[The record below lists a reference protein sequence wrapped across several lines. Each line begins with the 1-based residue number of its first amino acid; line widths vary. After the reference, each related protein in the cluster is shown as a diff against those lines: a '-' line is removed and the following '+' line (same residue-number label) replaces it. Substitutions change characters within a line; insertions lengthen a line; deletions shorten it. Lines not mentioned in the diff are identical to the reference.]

1 MLLCLSSCIK
11 SREWIAV
18 TIVDVFVDV
27 DDVKKVDIVDTCEE
41 VETDTEHLSGDH
53 HSEPDSTQRQQHS
66 TRNTDL
72 WLPPVLTDILLTA
85 FLNTSYKHCL
95 YTETFYY
102 ISFTG
107 PENFETLK
115 MLPLKAINIQQHF
128 LWRHWAF

>member
-1 MLLCLSSCIK
+1 MHALACKGPMLLCLSSVCINCI
-11 SREWIAV
+11 ECIAV

-72 WLPPVLTDILLTA
+72 
-85 FLNTSYKHCL
+85 
-95 YTETFYY
+95 
-102 ISFTG
+102 
-107 PENFETLK
+107 
-115 MLPLKAINIQQHF
+115 
-128 LWRHWAF
+128 